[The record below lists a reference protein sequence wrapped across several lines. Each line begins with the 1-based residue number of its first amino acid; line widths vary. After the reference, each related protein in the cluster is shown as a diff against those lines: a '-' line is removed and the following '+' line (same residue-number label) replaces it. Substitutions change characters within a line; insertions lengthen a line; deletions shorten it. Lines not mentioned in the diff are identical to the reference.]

1 MRALIVVAL
10 VVALGLVYNENRTL
24 TQTIDLLDQ
33 STMESSRLQDENATR
48 QAELQQE
55 ALEQEALSGEEN
67 EMTGDNTTWMNID
80 VSGLSNV
87 QGEASQ
93 ETTLN

>member
-1 MRALIVVAL
+1 MKNRMRALIVVAL

-67 EMTGDNTTWMNID
+67 EMTGDNTT
-80 VSGLSNV
+80 
-87 QGEASQ
+87 
-93 ETTLN
+93 